1 MSFATAEYVC
11 MVPEEGKERNRRGV
25 GKEYRKG
32 KERKRKKRKG
42 MKGKEG
48 KEEKEKERKENEMKG
63 K

>member
-1 MSFATAEYVC
+1 MMSFATAEYVC

-42 MKGKEG
+42 MKGK
-48 KEEKEKERKENEMKG
+48 KEKEKERKENEMKG

>member
-42 MKGKEG
+42 MKGK
-48 KEEKEKERKENEMKG
+48 KEKEKERKENEMKG